1 MQISFDRTISKI
13 LNESIFDEND
23 IDLLD
28 NDDNIFRDK
37 GIEQTFNELIDYWK
51 RKQWI
56 NTNTKFN
63 LKKIQVQ
70 GNNIIL
76 NNSIDDMV
84 TFSFNNNDDYTEF
97 VNSLLESD
105 IKIISTLTWI
115 TFNKGFIAEDFGD
128 LSYCFEANKLY
139 INGGKFFKLTGI
151 PKCKLLSF
159 MNTELYSL
167 GGIQEGVKL
176 LNFNYSSE
184 IDSVQDWSDLPD
196 SVSKL
201 EVYYS
206 SYFYVTMK
214 HLLHFGNMNY
224 SILNKECNFFP
235 DNVPAAK
242 KRFFKNYIKN
252 VFIKDNPNM
261 KKKEQNE
268 IIKHLQQVYHRL

>member
-56 NTNTKFN
+56 NTKFN

-76 NNSIDDMV
+76 NNSIDDIV

-128 LSYCFEANKLY
+128 LSYCFETNKLY
-139 INGGKFFKLTGI
+139 INGGKFFKLAGI

-159 MNTELYSL
+159 KNTELYSL

-224 SILNKECNFFP
+224 GILNKECNFFP

>member
-70 GNNIIL
+70 GNNIL
-76 NNSIDDMV
+76 NNNIDDIV

-159 MNTELYSL
+159 KNTELYSL

-224 SILNKECNFFP
+224 GILNKECNFFP

-242 KRFFKNYIKN
+242 QRFFKNYIKN